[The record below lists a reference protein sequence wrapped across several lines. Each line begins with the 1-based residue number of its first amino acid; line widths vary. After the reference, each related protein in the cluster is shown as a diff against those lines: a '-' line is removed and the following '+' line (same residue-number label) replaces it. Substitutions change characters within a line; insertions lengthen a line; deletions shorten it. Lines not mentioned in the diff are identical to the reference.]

1 MISTTRRRIL
11 QSAGLG
17 SPSGLRPYSAS
28 GAGRTA
34 RDAYDELGIRPVVNL
49 QGTYTTWLAARPD
62 GRRFPLPSYT
72 PCNTATPG
80 ANQSHAARCGQY
92 IGLYKPSFGVFSSF
106 LRPEINPDE
115 PSVFSQDSDCNRLGV
130 LHAAQSAQFASVASE
145 VEGIGWVF
153 GDSCTVVTSRD
164 RPGCRQYYC
173 APERRP
179 SGHQGRLGGM
189 LSQQWESPSTSQ
201 APPGGVRVFAR
212 MAASAS
218 QYLLCESW
226 ARLGGSPHDLNL
238 SCWMAS
244 SDSACRLG
252 SVFRSVGECS
262 IVGRNP
268 I

>member
-11 QSAGLG
+11 QSVGLG

-153 GDSCTVVTSRD
+153 GGFLHRGDLSGSARLPTVLLCARAATVGSPGAARGDAVPAVGVSEHLTGTSR
-164 RPGCRQYYC
+164 RSSSLR
-173 APERRP
+173 AN
-179 SGHQGRLGGM
+179 GG
-189 LSQQWESPSTSQ
+189 ECFT
-201 APPGGVRVFAR
+201 VFAVR
-212 MAASAS
+212 K
-218 QYLLCESW
+218 
-226 ARLGGSPHDLNL
+226 
-238 SCWMAS
+238 
-244 SDSACRLG
+244 LG
-252 SVFRSVGECS
+252 SARW
-262 IVGRNP
+262 
-268 I
+268 